1 MNRFLSLALCLA
13 AIGSVSAQ
21 KANVD
26 QAAKLSGKTDQ
37 LNQARNLI
45 KQAMENPETQM
56 MPALTILQ
64 ERLSSMHLTMPQKQ
78 K

>member
-45 KQAMENPETQM
+45 KQAMENPET
-56 MPALTILQ
+56 
-64 ERLSSMHLTMPQKQ
+64 
-78 K
+78 